1 MKSGTSQK
9 EGTSSSG
16 TATFRFDARLLD
28 SLKEE
33 AEQKRTSLNTLVT
46 QILLM
51 HSEFHT
57 SAAKGGMISMPKS
70 LLVKIIEKLS
80 PQEVIQLSE
89 YIASNDLKD
98 TILLMK
104 NEYSANSILD
114 FIESWAR
121 VGGYPYRHHEEDAKD
136 LSKIKHSF
144 VLQHDMG
151 ERWSLYFVEL
161 LKFAFKQVGTDIHF
175 EHTKNTISFQV
186 EI

>member
-80 PQEVIQLSE
+80 PQVIQLSE